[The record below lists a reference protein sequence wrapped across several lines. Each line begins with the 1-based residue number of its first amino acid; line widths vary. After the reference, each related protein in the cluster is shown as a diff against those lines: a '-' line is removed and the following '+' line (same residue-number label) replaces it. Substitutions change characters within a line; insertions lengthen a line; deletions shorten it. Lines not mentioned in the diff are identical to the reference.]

1 MADWL
6 QGNAVGQTTGDNSIV
21 VVTAVVVVVVVM
33 VLMVVMVDRQSG

>member
-21 VVTAVVVVVVVM
+21 VVTVVVVVVVM